1 MKTISV
7 PIETEYI
14 RLADLLKLA
23 GAAQTGGQAKVMVQ
37 GGQVLVNGE
46 ACTMRGKKMRPGD
59 WAECGGTRYQVA
71 AAGEVPPAP

>member
-1 MKTISV
+1 
-7 PIETEYI
+7 
-14 RLADLLKLA
+14 
-23 GAAQTGGQAKVMVQ
+23 MVQ

-46 ACTMRGKKMRPGD
+46 ACTMRGKKLRPGD